1 MVKPLNLFLALLLS
15 MTGLHPLFSQGEA
28 TKLKSLLEELRKALQ
43 DPDEKKLNELISP
56 QLTYGHSN
64 GVLDTKESLISN
76 YVSGKSNFDDLEF
89 SDISIIENAN
99 TAVIRHTL
107 KAKSLDAGKEPS
119 VALLKV
125 MLVWTKEKGTWKL
138 MARQAVKAL

>member
-1 MVKPLNLFLALLLS
+1 MVKRLNLFLCFLLLFIV
-15 MTGLHPLFSQGEA
+15 LDPIHSQGEA
-28 TKLKSLLEELRKALQ
+28 SKLKTLLEEFRKALQ

-64 GVLDTKESLISN
+64 GVLDTKQSLITN
-76 YVSGKSNFDDLEF
+76 YTSGKSNFDDLEF
-89 SDISIIENAN
+89 SEISIIENAT

-107 KAKSLDAGKEPS
+107 KAKSLDEGKEPS
-119 VALLKV
+119 VVFLKV

-138 MARQAVKAL
+138 MARQAIKAL

>member
-1 MVKPLNLFLALLLS
+1 MIHKTGCYLCIAMFLFTQQPVRAQSEKARLTDLVE
-15 MTGLHPLFSQGEA
+15 Q
-28 TKLKSLLEELRKALQ
+28 LRQALQ
-43 DPDEKKLNELISP
+43 DPDQKKLDELISP

-89 SDISIIENAN
+89 SEISVVLNEN
-99 TAVIRHTL
+99 TAIVRHLL

-119 VALLKV
+119 IANLKV
-125 MLVWTKEKGTWKL
+125 MLVWTKEKGKWKL
-138 MARQAVKAL
+138 IGRQAVKIQ